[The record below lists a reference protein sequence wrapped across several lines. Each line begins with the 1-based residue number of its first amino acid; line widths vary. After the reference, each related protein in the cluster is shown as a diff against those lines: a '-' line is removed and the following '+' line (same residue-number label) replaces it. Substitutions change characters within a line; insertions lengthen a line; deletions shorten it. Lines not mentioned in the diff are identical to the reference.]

1 MCYTFYNME
10 ELPRGYLNRCP
21 FFIWWRMEQLEDSLT
36 AIALFAAAA
45 GAFAVKVGE
54 SVWQRLFGTRYI
66 TEEECRETRSRCD
79 QHHNL
84 EMASAAKELREI
96 RKILVLVCHKMS
108 IDPDKYEDLI
118 L

>member
-1 MCYTFYNME
+1 
-10 ELPRGYLNRCP
+10 
-21 FFIWWRMEQLEDSLT
+21 MEQLKDPIT
-36 AIALFAAAA
+36 VIALFAAAA
-45 GAFAVKVGE
+45 GAFFVKLGE
-54 SVWQRLFGTRYI
+54 SVWLRLFGNSYVK
-66 TEEECRETRSRCD
+66 EDECRELRRRCD

-108 IDPDKYEDLI
+108 IDPDRYEDLI

>member
-1 MCYTFYNME
+1 
-10 ELPRGYLNRCP
+10 
-21 FFIWWRMEQLEDSLT
+21 MEQLKDSLT
-36 AIALFAAAA
+36 VIALFAAAA
-45 GAFAVKVGE
+45 GAFFVKIGGA
-54 SVWQRLFGTRYI
+54 VWQRLFGNRYI
-66 TEEECRETRSRCD
+66 TEDECRELRRRCE

-84 EMASAAKELREI
+84 ETAGAAKELREI